1 MKYTVLGLG
10 YAPHEYDS
18 ERAEWNGYGLDF
30 DFATSVEEAKTMLMH
45 GNYVCVSVRAQD
57 IEAEDIAGLR
67 QAMDIPMV
75 ILPPFYSATEA
86 RMCAHFSAIQYIRAV
101 GYGDIVSENEDDSL
115 AFGLQ
120 LASKE
125 PEALTIVT
133 VKDLSFCLEHRS
145 VEVRGEE
152 ILLTEKEFDIFALL
166 LSNPKKVFTLEMIM
180 DAVWH
185 EDVSFYSPKAVT
197 THISNLR
204 KKLKTAPDVPEYIK
218 NVHGVGY
225 KFSVPE

>member
-1 MKYTVLGLG
+1 MKYTVLGIG
-10 YAPHEYDS
+10 YALQNHEAERS
-18 ERAEWNGYGLDF
+18 EWVKYGLNF
-30 DFATSVEEAKTMLMH
+30 DFAPSAEQACIMLQH
-45 GNYVCVSVRAQD
+45 GNYVCVAIRAND
-57 IEAEDIAGLR
+57 IGPEEIYALR
-67 QAMDIPMV
+67 QIKDIPMI
-75 ILPPFYSATEA
+75 ILPPYYSAAEA

-101 GYGDIVSENEDDSL
+101 GYGNIVAEEDSL
-115 AFGLQ
+115 AYGLQ
-120 LASKE
+120 IAAKE

-145 VEVRGEE
+145 VEIRGEE
-152 ILLTEKEFDIFALL
+152 IPLTEKEFDIFALL
-166 LSNPKKVFTLEMIM
+166 LSNPKKVFTPEMIM

-185 EDVSFYSPKAVT
+185 EDISFYSPKAVA

-204 KKLKTAPDVPEYIK
+204 KKLKSAPDVPEYIK